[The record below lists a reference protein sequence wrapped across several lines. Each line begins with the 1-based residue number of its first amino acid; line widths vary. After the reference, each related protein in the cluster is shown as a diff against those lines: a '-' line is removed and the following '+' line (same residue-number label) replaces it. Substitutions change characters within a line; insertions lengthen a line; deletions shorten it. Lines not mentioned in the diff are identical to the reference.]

1 MLMHV
6 TTPEALPGD
15 FIQILPLLHCTTALR
30 FNIPAVFYLQHN
42 GLLMG
47 IGNYGSKH
55 NLNMYSKGI
64 KTIITYLTM
73 TYELS
78 F

>member
-6 TTPEALPGD
+6 TAREALPGD
-15 FIQILPLLHCTTALR
+15 FIQILPLLHCTAALQ

-47 IGNYGSKH
+47 IGNCGSKH

-64 KTIITYLTM
+64 KTIKTYLTM
-73 TYELS
+73 TNELS
-78 F
+78 C